1 MNLYE
6 QIFEQ
11 AARKFNSI
19 EELESDMPVVLTKEQ
34 IESRSD
40 AFYLSTMSRR
50 IFQAGMRHSV
60 INSKWDHFE
69 EVFWGFNP
77 NKLIYI
83 DEAFMERA
91 MQDKGL
97 IRHWGKLQTIPVN
110 ALEMIDLS
118 KENESFGHFIAG
130 WDRDVTALWTLLA
143 KRFKR
148 MGGRSSCYFLR
159 MVGLDT
165 FILTDDVVRRLIT
178 LNIIDKK
185 PTSKKDLLMVNNAFN
200 ELREVSGRP
209 LSHISKLL
217 ALSLE

>member
-1 MNLYE
+1 LDLYE
-6 QIFEQ
+6 EIFEQ
-11 AARKFNSI
+11 ASRKFNSS
-19 EELESDMPVVLTKEQ
+19 EELESLMPAVLTKEQ
-34 IESRSD
+34 LENRSD
-40 AFYLSTMSRR
+40 AFYLSAMSRR

-60 INSKWDHFE
+60 INSKWTHFE
-69 EVFWGFNP
+69 EVFWGFDP
-77 NKLIYI
+77 KKIIYI

-91 MQDKGL
+91 MQDRGL

-110 ALEMIDLS
+110 ALEMIDFS
-118 KENESFGHFIAG
+118 EEHGSFGLLIAN
-130 WDRDVTALWTLLA
+130 WDQDITALWALIA

-148 MGGRSSCYFLR
+148 MGGKSSSYFLR

-185 PTSKKDLLMVNNAFN
+185 PTSKKDILTVNNTFN
-200 ELREVSGRP
+200 ELREASGRP
-209 LSHISKLL
+209 LSHLSKLL